1 MAKIKP
7 IKFLIPAIFLFVLG
21 IGNIA
26 VGSLKQA
33 QFIQAYNELAEL
45 APIEKDMEA
54 SALNRIQNIKQTKE
68 RHIERK
74 LQAKE
79 RKHFYG
85 LVAYGGKVFV
95 GLSLVFFYLSFFS
108 KYLLGNKNDSVLSS
122 Q

>member
-1 MAKIKP
+1 MREIKP

-26 VGSLKQA
+26 VGSIKQA

-45 APIEKDMEA
+45 APIDQEIES
-54 SALNRIQNIKQTKE
+54 SALNRIQSIKQTKE
-68 RHIERK
+68 RHIEKK
-74 LQAKE
+74 LEAKE
-79 RKHFYG
+79 RNHFYG

-95 GLSLVFFYLSFFS
+95 GISLIFFYLSFFA
-108 KYLLGNKNDSVLSS
+108 KYLLVSKNNSVLST

>member
-33 QFIQAYNELAEL
+33 QFVQAYNELAEL
-45 APIEKDMEA
+45 EPMEKGIES

-79 RKHFYG
+79 RKYFYG

-95 GLSLVFFYLSFFS
+95 GVSLVFFYLSFFS
-108 KYLLGNKNDSVLSS
+108 KYLLGNRKDSLLSS